1 MNDFNNFDR
10 HFKRT
15 QNGIVGTGCAIIILN
30 LLGVAL
36 IVACVVGGCKYVQK
50 KGLKN
55 IANTIWEGEGTNTTQ
70 QVSQ

>member
-1 MNDFNNFDR
+1 MNDFDQT
-10 HFKRT
+10 FKRT

-36 IVACVVGGCKYVQK
+36 IVTCVIGGCKYVQK
-50 KGLKN
+50 NGLKN
-55 IANTIWEGEGTNTTQ
+55 IANSIWEGEGTNSTQ